1 MSAAVPTI
9 WFMLLQHL
17 EANPHIT
24 LPDLSRVAIGG
35 SACPEA
41 LMRTFHDE
49 YHVNVIHALDMTETS
64 PLGAI
69 CKPKGSLSHL
79 SEEDLWNQRVKQG
92 RALFGERY
100 PYLYELETA
109 LQLEPWQQEIGKEV
123 PVVGELLQQRRGF
136 GNAVKVVSIDGV

>member
-92 RALFGERY
+92 RALFGIEMK
-100 PYLYELETA
+100 LTDDEDKA
-109 LQLEPWQQEIGKEV
+109 LDHDGKAFGHLKVKGPWI
-123 PVVGELLQQRRGF
+123 
-136 GNAVKVVSIDGV
+136 A